1 MENEK
6 NIAAEAAE
14 NAEQSA
20 EQNQAEQQPAEKTY
34 TQSEVDMLM
43 GQRVARNTAKIR
55 KEYDTE
61 YGALVDVL
69 KAATGKETV
78 QEITDDLKGFYQK
91 KGVKFPQQKPQY
103 SQKEIEVLARA
114 EAEEIIGLGDGE
126 INEELN
132 RLTRIGAD
140 KMSAK
145 DKAVFK
151 ALSDHQKSAE
161 QSRELAKMG
170 VEQSVID
177 SKEFKTFAKKFTDNT
192 PITEIYDI
200 YSKHKPKKELKTAG
214 SMKSQNSNDNSV
226 KDFYSFEEAS
236 KFTKADFDRNPELYK
251 KVCESMTKW

>member
-6 NIAAEAAE
+6 NIAAQAAE

-20 EQNQAEQQPAEKTY
+20 EQNQAEQQPVQKTY
-34 TQSEVDMLM
+34 TQPEVNELV

-55 KEYDTE
+55 KEYESE
-61 YGALVDVL
+61 YGELVDVL
-69 KAATGKETV
+69 KVATGKETV
-78 QEITDDLKGFYQK
+78 RDITEDLKGFYQK
-91 KGVKFPQQKPQY
+91 KGVKLSQQKPQY

-114 EAEEIIGLGDGE
+114 EAEEIIDLGNDE

-140 KMSAK
+140 KMTAK
-145 DKAVFK
+145 DKAIFT

-161 QSRELAKMG
+161 QKRELAKMG
-170 VEQSVID
+170 VEQSIID
-177 SKEFKTFAKKFTDNT
+177 SDDFKTFAAKFTKNT

-200 YSKHKPKKELKTAG
+200 YSKTKPKKELKTAG
-214 SMKSQNSNDNSV
+214 SMKSQDSNDNSV

-251 KVCESMTKW
+251 RVCESMTKW